1 MNGKIRCGAREMIG
15 LEEGKRG
22 ETARL
27 EVHLRIIGK
36 PSGVGTP

>member
-1 MNGKIRCGAREMIG
+1 MNGKIRCGAIEVIG

-27 EVHLRIIGK
+27 EGHLRVIGK
-36 PSGVGTP
+36 PNGVGTP